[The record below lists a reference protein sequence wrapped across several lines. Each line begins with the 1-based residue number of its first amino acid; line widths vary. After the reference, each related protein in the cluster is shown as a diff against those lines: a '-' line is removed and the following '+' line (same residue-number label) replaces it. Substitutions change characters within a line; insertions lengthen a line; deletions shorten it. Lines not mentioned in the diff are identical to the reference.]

1 MHTRRSR
8 AALQVRKPFHTWPP
22 TRRRCRG
29 SEAYASARAAATN
42 EHGTEH
48 GTWASGASATMA
60 RGSRLAALGME
71 AGRVRGFSD
80 LRNAS
85 KMRPARIAMGTMM
98 LSIISTT
105 RGFVTAGASA
115 GLMASASRLQLRGGA
130 GAGARSMT
138 SALRSPIGTIAEST
152 GLPHCRRPFAP
163 QAPRRVTACLLRSP
177 ENPALIKVLSYD
189 YVPDILEK
197 RGPHRGKRQL
207 PRNCVQSFA
216 CYIAR
221 SIRYFDT
228 PKSVVRVLE

>member
-1 MHTRRSR
+1 
-8 AALQVRKPFHTWPP
+8 
-22 TRRRCRG
+22 
-29 SEAYASARAAATN
+29 
-42 EHGTEH
+42 
-48 GTWASGASATMA
+48 
-60 RGSRLAALGME
+60 
-71 AGRVRGFSD
+71 
-80 LRNAS
+80 
-85 KMRPARIAMGTMM
+85 MGTMM

-221 SIRYFDT
+221 SIRYFNT